1 MASETLTI
9 DVVSDVV
16 CPWCYLGEKRLQAAL
31 ADRVLDTFA
40 VEQGHVGVLFED
52 GSYIETLPPG
62 KYAFW
67 KNMAKVMLVPVD
79 LRETMLDIGGQEI
92 MTADKVTLRLNAV
105 ATYRVA
111 DMRACAAL
119 LRQKL

>member
-1 MASETLTI
+1 
-9 DVVSDVV
+9 
-16 CPWCYLGEKRLQAAL
+16 
-31 ADRVLDTFA
+31 

-52 GSYIETLPPG
+52 GRYVETLPPG

-92 MTADKVTLRLNAV
+92 MTADKVTLRLACSKLV
-105 ATYRVA
+105 QGAKQLPGSVQAAEARVE
-111 DMRACAAL
+111 R
-119 LRQKL
+119 RT